1 MIIVI
6 KGQIRQAE
14 LLNYQAII
22 CINASA
28 ESAAW
33 RDGEVRWLR
42 RDDEVGGVLL
52 IHLEKLHLSLF

>member
-33 RDGEVRWLR
+33 REGGGEARWVR
-42 RDDEVGGVLL
+42 RDVRVE
-52 IHLEKLHLSLF
+52 E